1 MFEKK
6 PSQNPEQIILVT
18 QKETNHHKLE
28 AGTREYF
35 DIFEKKKTS
44 WNMTGMIY

>member
-28 AGTREYF
+28 AGSENILTF
-35 DIFEKKKTS
+35 LKKKKVLKND
-44 WNMTGMIY
+44 WND